1 MRPVILGIA
10 GDSAAGKTTFTDGLL
25 QILGHGRVGQMCT
38 DDYHRYDR
46 VRRRELDITPL
57 HAECNH
63 MDILAQHL
71 RLLAAGEPLLKP
83 VYDHRHGTFAAP
95 EYLAPRQFMVV
106 EGLLSLTT
114 RAMRNCFAVTVYLD
128 PTEEL
133 RRMWKVRRDCA
144 ARGYTP
150 EDVIAE
156 LKRREPDSAAFV
168 RPQRDTADIVVRF
181 QPVEGSVDDSRL
193 ALSMVLRP
201 TISHRALTELVDKA
215 AADGCGS
222 VRLRLGR
229 DAGHPVDLF
238 DVDRDISR
246 EETRHLESLLWD
258 RMDFDHH
265 VQRRTI
271 GMFLEGNRRRHSDP
285 LAIGQLFIAYHL
297 LTAAASTDR

>member
-1 MRPVILGIA
+1 MLGIA

-25 QILGHGRVGQMCT
+25 QILGHGRVGVMCT

-46 VRRRELDITPL
+46 GRRRELDITPL
-57 HAECNH
+57 HTECNH
-63 MDILAQHL
+63 MDIMAQHL

-83 VYDHRHGTFAAP
+83 VYDHHDGTFAAP
-95 EYLAPRQFMVV
+95 EYLTPRQFMVV

-114 RAMRNCFAVTVYLD
+114 KAMRNCFAVTVYLD
-128 PTEEL
+128 PPEEL
-133 RRMWKVRRDCA
+133 RRLWKVRRDCA
-144 ARGYTP
+144 GRGYTP
-150 EDVIAE
+150 EEVIRE
-156 LKRREPDSAAFV
+156 LRRREPDSTAFV

-181 QPVEGSVDDSRL
+181 EPVDGPVDDARL

-201 TISHRALTELVDKA
+201 TISHRGLTELVDKA
-215 AADGCGS
+215 VADGCGS

-238 DVDRDISR
+238 DVDPDISA
-246 EETRHLESLLWD
+246 EETAHLESLLWE

-271 GMFLEGNRRRHSDP
+271 GVFLEGNRQRQSDP

-297 LTAAASTDR
+297 LTAAASVDR